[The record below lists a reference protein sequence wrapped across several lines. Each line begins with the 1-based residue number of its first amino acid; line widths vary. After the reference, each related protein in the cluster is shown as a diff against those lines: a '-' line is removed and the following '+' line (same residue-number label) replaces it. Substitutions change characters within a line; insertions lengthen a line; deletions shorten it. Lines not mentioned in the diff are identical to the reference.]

1 MEKDTLLSIQDLSV
15 QYVTREIGT
24 AKAVNHFSLDVKEGE
39 TIGLIG
45 ETGAGKTTVAL
56 SILRLLLSPPAEVV
70 SGKIIYKGE
79 DLLEAEIS
87 RMRKI
92 RGSEITMIFQDPM
105 TALNPI
111 DTVGKQIAEVISL
124 HSKISAKEA
133 LEEAA
138 QMLELV
144 GIPRDRFVEYPHQF
158 SGGMKQRVVIAMAL
172 ACSPSLV
179 LADEPTTALDVT
191 IQAQI
196 LDLMNGLKQRLKTSL
211 LLITHDLGVVAEMCD
226 RVAIMYAGEVLE
238 SGSVRQIFKDTQH
251 PYTSGLFESLPGYN
265 TEADRLNQ
273 IDGMA
278 PNPSDLPPRCKFE
291 PRCKFAFERCK
302 AETPELIDIGNGHFV
317 KCFLAQGK

>member
-39 TIGLIG
+39 TVGLIG